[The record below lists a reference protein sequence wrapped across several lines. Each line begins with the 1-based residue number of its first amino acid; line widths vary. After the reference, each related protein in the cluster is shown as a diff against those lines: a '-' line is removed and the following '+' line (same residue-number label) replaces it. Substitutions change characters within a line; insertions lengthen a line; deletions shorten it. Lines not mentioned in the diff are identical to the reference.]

1 MDVDNRNGNQNNVGM
16 SVTVYVKNMDLVIA
30 VDDGSDHCMFVVHS
44 SILI

>member
-16 SVTVYVKNMDLVIA
+16 SVTVYVKNNLVIA
-30 VDDGSDHCMFVVHS
+30 VDDGSVHCKFVVHS